1 MVVVIMGVAGAGKST
16 VGARLAAVLDWP
28 FLDADAL
35 QPRENVEKMRRGIP
49 LTDADRDPWLTHVR
63 QRIED
68 YVRAEQSAVVACS
81 ALRRGYRERLRVG
94 RAVRFVFLKGDTA
107 LLLDRL
113 NRRVGHFVKAP
124 LLASQLASL
133 EEPVDAITIDAALP
147 VEDIV
152 RRIRVAL
159 NTDSPPR
166 TG

>member
-35 QPRENVEKMRRGIP
+35 HPAPNVEKMRRGIP

-63 QRIED
+63 QRIDD
-68 YVRAEQSAVVACS
+68 YVHAGQSAVVACS
-81 ALRRGYRERLRVG
+81 ALRREYRERLRVDP
-94 RAVRFVFLKGDTA
+94 AVRLVFLKGDSA

-113 NRRVGHFVKAP
+113 NRRVAHFLKAP
-124 LLASQLASL
+124 LLASQLAAL

-147 VEDIV
+147 ADEIV
-152 RRIRVAL
+152 QRIRGAL
-159 NTDSPPR
+159 NIGR
-166 TG
+166 

>member
-1 MVVVIMGVAGAGKST
+1 MGVAGAGKST

-35 QPRENVEKMRRGIP
+35 HPRENVEKMRRGVA

-63 QRIED
+63 KRIED

-81 ALRRGYRERLRVG
+81 ALRRAYRERLRIDP
-94 RAVRFVFLKGDTA
+94 AVRFVFLKGDSA

-124 LLASQLASL
+124 LLASQLHAL
-133 EEPVDAITIDAALP
+133 EEPVDAVTIDAALP
-147 VEDIV
+147 VDDIV
-152 RRIRVAL
+152 KRIRVAL
-159 NTDSPPR
+159 NCPR
-166 TG
+166 PTR